1 MKARTRVLCCAALM
15 LVGCGADGEDTPA
28 RHEVADLIQI
38 TEPGPGL
45 STASATAI
53 LKGTRSSSVH
63 GVSWSNSSGGSGSAA
78 LGGCVFFP
86 LPLPLPCWQ
95 ASVPLNFGANVITVT
110 GEGSDGEFGKDTI
123 TITRT

>member
-1 MKARTRVLCCAALM
+1 MNARTGVLCCAALM
-15 LVGCGADGEDTPA
+15 LVGCGGGEDAPV
-28 RHEVADLIQI
+28 RHEVPNLIQI

-53 LKGTRSSSVH
+53 LKGSRSSTVH
-63 GVSWSNSSGGSGSAA
+63 AVSWSNSLGGSGSAA

-86 LPLPLPCWQ
+86 FPLQLPCWQ

-110 GEGSDGEFGKDTI
+110 GEGDDGEFGKDTI

>member
-1 MKARTRVLCCAALM
+1 M
-15 LVGCGADGEDTPA
+15 LVGCGGGEDEPA

-38 TEPGPGL
+38 TEPSAGF
-45 STASATAI
+45 STSSATTT
-53 LKGTRSSSVH
+53 LKGSRSSTVH
-63 GVSWSNSSGGSGSAA
+63 AVSWSNSSGGSGSAS

-86 LPLPLPCWQ
+86 FPLPLPCWQ
-95 ASVPLNFGANVITVT
+95 ASVTLNFGTNVITVT